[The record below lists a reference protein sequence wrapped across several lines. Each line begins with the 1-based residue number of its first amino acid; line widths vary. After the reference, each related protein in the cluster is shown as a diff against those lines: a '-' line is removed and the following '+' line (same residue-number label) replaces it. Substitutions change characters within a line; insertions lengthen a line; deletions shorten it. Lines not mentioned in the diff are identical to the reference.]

1 MARRVPLFVGYSNFG
16 ATPQGW
22 CGAAQDPVTPG
33 RACGCCV
40 LGLVP
45 VPLCAGMCARAG
57 APSASAGVALRPLGC
72 GLGGAEAEQ
81 EQGWDSERAAG
92 VEKYWAVPAVCRV
105 PLATRALLKWVPPH
119 PRRGWGSSPASC
131 NSARCC
137 APERGVLAA
146 NPGAG
151 ARYPLRAAKRGI
163 QQVLPVP
170 PPSNVC
176 TKAEPG
182 LGVGGGSSSSLS
194 SPLPCLPRAAD
205 FHLWELCKGSR

>member
-1 MARRVPLFVGYSNFG
+1 MVP
-16 ATPQGW
+16 P
-22 CGAAQDPVTPG
+22 PK
-33 RACGCCV
+33 
-40 LGLVP
+40 
-45 VPLCAGMCARAG
+45 
-57 APSASAGVALRPLGC
+57 AGVGQPRILSPLDGRVGAVCLAWYLCPCVQACVQGLELLLLVLALLSGLLGV
-72 GLGGAEAEQ
+72 GWEVQRAEQ

-131 NSARCC
+131 NSAQCC